1 MASEIP
7 PPDRRPGV
15 DWPDG
20 GQIVRQVAILAAVLV
35 VWSGLFW
42 GAMRIPGAGSG
53 ERDAATDAR
62 RDARRAAAEAA
73 PVTDSA
79 ARVEAA
85 PPAVETPDTAAP
97 PVIAEAQ
104 PAPPVAADVVEP
116 EAEPEPP
123 SSDPLPAA
131 PVSDVPMEEI
141 VLDPIDEAAAA
152 GEDLGEVSFAADV
165 LPILERRCI
174 KCHGGLRDDGTRRLE
189 EGLSLQTVE
198 DILAGSTWGSVVEP
212 GDLAGSY
219 LYELVEEGDMPD
231 NEPRLLPR
239 ELRVIAAWIRQG
251 ARAN

>member
-7 PPDRRPGV
+7 PPDRRPGI

-35 VWSGLFW
+35 VWGGLFW
-42 GAMRIPGAGSG
+42 GAMRIPGAGGG
-53 ERDAATDAR
+53 ERAAAADAR
-62 RDARRAAAEAA
+62 RDARRAAVEAA
-73 PVTDSA
+73 PVTDST
-79 ARVEAA
+79 ARAEAA
-85 PPAVETPDTAAP
+85 PPEVETPDPADTPA
-97 PVIAEAQ
+97 AEAV
-104 PAPPVAADVVEP
+104 PAAPVAAEVVEP

-123 SSDPLPAA
+123 ASAPLPAA

-251 ARAN
+251 ARSN